1 MWHGAGSRCM
11 RGEIIYI
18 NKRSVPINPVEL
30 LNWGGGGVLKK
41 RKII

>member
-18 NKRSVPINPVEL
+18 KKKYVPINPVEL
-30 LNWGGGGVLKK
+30 LNWGGGVLKK

>member
-30 LNWGGGGVLKK
+30 LNWGGGMVLKK